1 MRKVLACLLCVIF
14 LFQMTSCYRY
24 YFYDSYYSY
33 LENFMT
39 TETTEQTEISYF
51 VETGA
56 ILQKGKPL
64 AGYYVYDG
72 NYDSDAS
79 PYRPS
84 YRQGICRNLKG
95 KPVVVLLFA
104 DDEETFW
111 SKEEIVSFTNDS
123 VMPALGF
130 LKREAERWGV
140 ELDFQVESYS
150 SALTGYNLSY
160 AGVMPTNSKEAIK
173 VQIMEHMAG
182 DLGFNSA
189 WVLYSY
195 IQSQYPTQEIIFL
208 TIFNKD
214 GRSYASQLLNVGYN
228 RHVEHCVLYAKSSS
242 AGKYLPQMV
251 AHEILHLFG
260 AEDLYAENATKE
272 IEEITRREFPRDIM
286 CDYWANWENQVEAFT
301 AYAIGWT
308 SEIPEVCYLEEWRFD

>member
-1 MRKVLACLLCVIF
+1 MKKLLAYLLCVLFI
-14 LFQMTSCYRY
+14 FQMTSCYRY
-24 YFYDSYYSY
+24 DFYDDYVSY
-33 LENFMT
+33 LQNLMT
-39 TETTEQTEISYF
+39 TETVEGTAIPYF
-51 VETGA
+51 VATEA
-56 ILQKGKPL
+56 ILEKGKPL
-64 AGYYVYDG
+64 SPYYIYDG

-79 PYRPS
+79 PLRPS

-104 DDEETFW
+104 DDEESLWT
-111 SKEEIVSFTNDS
+111 KEEIISFTNDG

-140 ELDFQVESYS
+140 ELDFQVESHS

-160 AGVMPTNSKEAIK
+160 AGVMPTKSKEAIK
-173 VQIMEHMAG
+173 VKIMEHMAG

-189 WVLYSY
+189 WNLYSY
-195 IQSQYPTQEIIFL
+195 MQSQYPTQEIIFL
-208 TIFNKD
+208 TILNKD
-214 GRSYASQLLNVGYN
+214 GRSYASQLVDVGYN

-260 AEDLYAENATKE
+260 AEDLYAENATQE
-272 IEEITRREFPRDIM
+272 IEDITKKEFPNDIM
-286 CDYWANWENQVEAFT
+286 WTYLDHWENQVEAFT

-308 SEIPEVCYLEEWRFD
+308 SEIPEVCNLEEWKFD